1 MNSKKKAIKESL
13 IAEGGDKFTSGIGLG
28 LSEADTEQMILNYA
42 KTAFAAWK
50 NDPQENSE
58 LAEFSL
64 FMLLNDSD
72 SDLMAS
78 WDEIQPI
85 QTFVQPKMD
94 EEGKVEYDKEVR
106 MKKAFDD
113 NQNSNFLNFREFQ

>member
-1 MNSKKKAIKESL
+1 
-13 IAEGGDKFTSGIGLG
+13 
-28 LSEADTEQMILNYA
+28 MILNYA

-85 QTFVQPKMD
+85 QTFV
-94 EEGKVEYDKEVR
+94 
-106 MKKAFDD
+106 
-113 NQNSNFLNFREFQ
+113 

>member
-13 IAEGGDKFTSGIGLG
+13 IAEGGEKFTSGTGLG

-58 LAEFSL
+58 RAEFSL

-85 QTFVQPKMD
+85 QTFV
-94 EEGKVEYDKEVR
+94 
-106 MKKAFDD
+106 
-113 NQNSNFLNFREFQ
+113 